1 MGISLCV
8 LSVYTCVSLSVY
20 ARVSVWCVLPTGP
33 TTDPTWL
40 MCRAPL
46 SLPLTPCLALT
57 APFSAS
63 PHQQQRRDLSPWLR
77 RGGQEH
83 GPECQALAAQARCS
97 HAGEVG
103 PPSSPRC
110 PRSMEPAGFRSRH
123 CHPKGLLAPW
133 PSGQP
138 QGPGGL
144 CPGSPPV
151 WALSCLIRLPSL
163 HSWPEVSFPGGP
175 PSLPGSLADTWSLTA
190 VLCASL
196 VAESSCWVL
205 EAGDSLMP
213 HWAPRAWLQALAP
226 RGTQG
231 PPGIPFM
238 SRPWSC
244 CMCPGPAQR

>member
-1 MGISLCV
+1 MC
-8 LSVYTCVSLSVY
+8 LSVCAVSVY
-20 ARVSVWCVLPTGP
+20 ACVSVWCVLPTGP
-33 TTDPTWL
+33 TTDPMWP

-57 APFSAS
+57 APCSAS

-77 RGGQEH
+77 RGGQER
-83 GPECQALAAQARCS
+83 GPECQALAAPARCS

-144 CPGSPPV
+144 CPVSLPV

-175 PSLPGSLADTWSLTA
+175 PRPASPAPWLTCGASRLLCVPFSLPSRCAGSW
-190 VLCASL
+190 
-196 VAESSCWVL
+196 
-205 EAGDSLMP
+205 
-213 HWAPRAWLQALAP
+213 RQ
-226 RGTQG
+226 GTL
-231 PPGIPFM
+231 
-238 SRPWSC
+238 
-244 CMCPGPAQR
+244 

>member
-1 MGISLCV
+1 MRVCVSVLSLCTHV
-8 LSVYTCVSLSVY
+8 CLCGVSVYGHLCVCAECVHVCVSVCVSLSVY

-110 PRSMEPAGFRSRH
+110 PRSMEPAGFRSHH

-175 PSLPGSLADTWSLTA
+175 PSPASPAPWLTRGASRLLCVPPSLPSRRAGSW
-190 VLCASL
+190 
-196 VAESSCWVL
+196 
-205 EAGDSLMP
+205 
-213 HWAPRAWLQALAP
+213 RQ
-226 RGTQG
+226 GTL
-231 PPGIPFM
+231 
-238 SRPWSC
+238 
-244 CMCPGPAQR
+244 